1 MKVLQFGFGNKGAHV
16 YLPHSYEPDCV
27 VYTGTHDND
36 TTVGWWNSGATKE
49 EKKLVKTYMGIGKDG
64 VHWAF
69 VRAALT
75 SVANSCVIPV
85 QDVLGLDSGA
95 RMNVPSETHGSW
107 TWRLRAGALTPE
119 LASKMAAL
127 VEITDRDVCVK
138 RPSID
143 AEPSGREAGKD
154 FAA

>member
-36 TTVGWWNSGATKE
+36 TVVGWWNTGATKE
-49 EKKLVKTYMGIGKDG
+49 EKKLVSTYMGIGKDG

-69 VRAALT
+69 IRAALT

-85 QDVLGLDSGA
+85 QDVLGLDSE
-95 RMNVPSETHGSW
+95 RSNERSQRSSW
-107 TWRLRAGALTPE
+107 QLD
-119 LASKMAAL
+119 LAVACWSAHA
-127 VEITDRDVCVK
+127 
-138 RPSID
+138 
-143 AEPSGREAGKD
+143 
-154 FAA
+154 